1 MKGDIA
7 PVKVV
12 TKFGFTRKN
21 FSKGERIVDLNP
33 IIFRLTGREMQSAQ
47 QQKKNLEILRCV
59 IDSEDGF
66 ISPSPN
72 FPY

>member
-1 MKGDIA
+1 MEGDIA
-7 PVKVV
+7 AVKVV

-47 QQKKNLEILRCV
+47 KKKKK
-59 IDSEDGF
+59 
-66 ISPSPN
+66 ISKS
-72 FPY
+72 YGV